1 MLSRNPRLHGILRLG
16 AFLAVVLPVLAG
28 CEQIPLPPM
37 EVPRTNIVR
46 PPPPADF
53 TESTP
58 AESPRETRII
68 PGPGSRPVQVAPARA
83 ATGAAG
89 LGGGRT
95 LSASVDQMPLSA
107 FINTVFGELLK
118 VNYQVDPAIAQRQDL
133 VTLRTD
139 GARTPD
145 ELLAIARQVLA
156 TYGAQVTVSGDIY
169 RIVPSD
175 VLLQQMPDIV
185 RSRTLPDVP
194 TDLRP
199 IFQYF
204 PLQEAR
210 ISDVMTAL
218 SAVVGQKVRA
228 TPLAAANA
236 ILLFG
241 LPQDLQT
248 VSKMVLQLD
257 QAYFGNSL
265 SVRIDPVY
273 WSAQPLAQRLQ
284 EILRAQGY
292 TIGAGQPGGD
302 GAAISVIPVPQIN
315 AVLAFAPT
323 QRIIDMITAWAR
335 QLDQPSGSE
344 DSQKVFVYFVRN
356 TKATSLADVVSSVIE
371 GGQSQSGQTG
381 SGGTAQGGQT
391 PSLTPGSA
399 ANAGA
404 GGLGQAAGTATA
416 SGAASGQRRS
426 QSSRLVVDEARNA
439 LIFAGNANEW
449 ARYRPLIEQLD
460 QPTREV
466 FIEVSILEV
475 TLTDNTQFGISW
487 LFSGVAGSNPFTVG
501 TLTSTAAPAVANGL
515 NVAVF
520 NSANQLRGTLTALS
534 TNNRVN
540 VLATPRLLARS
551 GAEAKIQIGQDV
563 PTVSSQGQSTVGQSS
578 VLQTIQYRQT
588 GVVLAV
594 KPTIHAARRVDLE
607 VSQEVSNIDNTG
619 VNSSIQ
625 SPGFSNRKVTT
636 QLALMDGAT
645 VMLGGLIKEDRSIG
659 DSGVPFLKDLPLIG
673 QAFRSNTDNRTRTEL
688 IVLITPYIISGPDDL
703 QALTEAY
710 SSHIRNTGNDRD
722 VNFPVLPQYYR
733 REP

>member
-1 MLSRNPRLHGILRLG
+1 MPSRNLRLFG
-16 AFLAVVLPVLAG
+16 ALRRGAILAVIVSAMAA
-28 CEQIPLPPM
+28 CQQIPLPPM
-37 EVPRTNIVR
+37 EVPKTNVVR

-58 AESPRETRII
+58 AESPRETRIT
-68 PGPGSRPVQVAPARA
+68 PGPGSRATVIAPARSA
-83 ATGAAG
+83 GAP
-89 LGGGRT
+89 LTGGRT
-95 LSASVDQMPLSA
+95 LVASADQMPLPA
-107 FINTVFGELLK
+107 FINMVFGELLK
-118 VNYQVDPAIAQRQDL
+118 VNYQVDPAIAQRQDM

-139 GARTPD
+139 GGRSPE
-145 ELLAIARQVLA
+145 ELLGIARQVLA
-156 TYGAQVTVSGDIY
+156 TYGAQVTLNGDIY

-175 VLLQQMPDIV
+175 VLLQQMPEIV
-185 RSRTLPDVP
+185 RSRSMPDVP

-199 IFQYF
+199 VFQYF
-204 PLQEAR
+204 PLQEAKVV
-210 ISDVMTAL
+210 DVMTAL
-218 SAVVGQKVRA
+218 SAVLGQKVRA
-228 TPLAAANA
+228 TPLASANA

-241 LPQDLQT
+241 LPQDLQS

-257 QAYFGNSL
+257 QAYFGNNL

-284 EILRAQGY
+284 EIVRVQGY
-292 TIGAGQPGGD
+292 GISTGQAGGE
-302 GAAISVIPVPQIN
+302 GAAISIIPVPQIN

-323 QRIIDMITAWAR
+323 QRILDMITAWAR

-371 GGQSQSGQTG
+371 GGQSGQRGQSGSG
-381 SGGTAQGGQT
+381 SGSSTSQAA
-391 PSLTPGSA
+391 SLTPGSA
-399 ANAGA
+399 ATPG
-404 GGLGQAAGTATA
+404 GSGLGQGAGTT
-416 SGAASGQRRS
+416 SGTSNSGSAQRS

-439 LIFAGNANEW
+439 VIFAGSASEW

-487 LFSGVAGSNPFTVG
+487 LFSGNAGNNPFTIG
-501 TLTSTAAPAVANGL
+501 TLTGTAAPAVANGL

-520 NSANQLRGTLTALS
+520 NSANQLRGTLTALG

-659 DSGVPFLKDLPLIG
+659 DSGIPFLKDLPLIG

-710 SSHIRNTGNDRD
+710 STHIRNTGNDRE

-733 REP
+733 SNP